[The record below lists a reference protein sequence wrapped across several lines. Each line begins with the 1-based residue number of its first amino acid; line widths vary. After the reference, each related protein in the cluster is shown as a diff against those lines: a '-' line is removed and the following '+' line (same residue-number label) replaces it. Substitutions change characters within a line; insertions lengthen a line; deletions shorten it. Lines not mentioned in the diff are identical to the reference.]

1 MTFTIGDTLGPYRI
15 IEQIGQGGMATV
27 YKAYHANLDR
37 YVAVKVLHPAFKED
51 PSFFE
56 RFKREAQIVA
66 KLEHPA
72 IIPVYDY
79 ADKDGQP
86 YLVMKFIEGE
96 TLKARLKRKPL
107 TLTETIT
114 IFESVATG
122 LTYAHNH
129 GILHRDIKPSN
140 IMLDKDGTPYIADF
154 GLARIAQAG
163 ESTLSQD
170 MMLGT
175 PQYISPEQ
183 AQGVRD
189 LGPSTDV
196 YSLGIVLYEI
206 IVGKVPFSADT
217 PFAII
222 HDHIYKPLPIPTQLN
237 PDVPPQIE
245 KVLLKALSKM
255 PQDRFQSAVELVA
268 AFRQAVEEAGLT
280 ELSVARYRAVVHS
293 EAPTSATV
301 PPITPSPTPT
311 PAYVGVPSVMAT
323 QSITDSAAR
332 RAARRRRRH
341 LWFLGGIGSLLLICL
356 TSLFILVRALS
367 DPDLRP
373 WDTSNVEARDP
384 DENAVPSDGEPP
396 VVPPMRDRLADMQT
410 GFANDPAN
418 AFNRLAQ
425 GLDETGA
432 TSEQVAQLGS
442 YAEAQGFTEMAIW
455 LYFTALNTKPVD
467 PAVRNEAGAYLY
479 HTALDSPAAMLAAAQ
494 IYNEQQPDSATVQ
507 TILALAV
514 IQTEPERALVR
525 RQAGNY
531 LNNAIEAESLPETY
545 LVRGLYYQFEND
557 MAKARDDWQ
566 TAADFA
572 DAPQWVVDEANRLLN
587 QE

>member
-96 TLKARLKRKPL
+96 TLKARLKRKSL

-114 IFESVATG
+114 IFESVAAG
-122 LTYAHNH
+122 LTYAHTH

-206 IVGKVPFSADT
+206 IVGRVPFSADT

-255 PQDRFQSAVELVA
+255 PQDRFQSAVELVS
-268 AFRQAVEEAGLT
+268 AFRQAVEETGLT
-280 ELSVARYRAVVHS
+280 ELGAARYRAVVHS

-301 PPITPSPTPT
+301 PPVTPSPTPT
-311 PAYVGVPSVMAT
+311 PAYVGVPSVMT

-332 RAARRRRRH
+332 RAARRRRRN
-341 LWFLGGIGSLLLICL
+341 LWILGGIGSLLLICL

-384 DENAVPSDGEPP
+384 DENAVPPDGEQPLAPP
-396 VVPPMRDRLADMQT
+396 HEGSA
-410 GFANDPAN
+410 GGYAN
-418 AFNRLAQ
+418 
-425 GLDETGA
+425 GLC
-432 TSEQVAQLGS
+432 Q
-442 YAEAQGFTEMAIW
+442 
-455 LYFTALNTKPVD
+455 
-467 PAVRNEAGAYLY
+467 
-479 HTALDSPAAMLAAAQ
+479 
-494 IYNEQQPDSATVQ
+494 
-507 TILALAV
+507 
-514 IQTEPERALVR
+514 
-525 RQAGNY
+525 
-531 LNNAIEAESLPETY
+531 
-545 LVRGLYYQFEND
+545 
-557 MAKARDDWQ
+557 
-566 TAADFA
+566 
-572 DAPQWVVDEANRLLN
+572 
-587 QE
+587 